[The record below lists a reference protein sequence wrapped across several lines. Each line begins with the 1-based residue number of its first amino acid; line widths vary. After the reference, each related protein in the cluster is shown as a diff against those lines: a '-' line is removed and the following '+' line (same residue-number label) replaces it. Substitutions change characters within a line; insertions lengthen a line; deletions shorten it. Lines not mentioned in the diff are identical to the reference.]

1 MEVSRMENKKKSSLI
16 DFLDKI
22 SIEDAGWFDYGNNC
36 MLYLNYRDQNLEYR
50 FPIKYID
57 KYENNIRLLKKNQML
72 FNEFIKFVE
81 FSVGNKEYYEFLT
94 NELTYEVKCEWLEL
108 VNDIAFSP
116 KLFYRME
123 KIIPKDL
130 VKSFMR
136 GINRNEI
143 DTILNDLAHQ
153 SDYGDISRQISV
165 EIRHFKEDA
174 SSFVLTSEKF
184 QHLPSNTYVIIGKNG
199 CGKTRFLDNLVTN
212 FLTGPKENYYFSTAV
227 NHLLYVSFSPF
238 DFRSNSIYE
247 TKEKL
252 EFLGIP
258 EITLKTASIMIDS
271 LLPKMYCEKKYII
284 KELYTEEIRAIYSK
298 NKKEEILDLKKDIEK
313 KNELMNYYYGLKP
326 DETVNFRSI
335 NNDNILLL
343 ELQNTIFEFFNP
355 IKSEERKLLFTI
367 FSGLFP
373 NDKFADVITAIIK
386 KREIT
391 RDDLYC
397 IKNFSSGQKI
407 LSISLLGLIMF
418 SIEKSV
424 ILIDEPETFLHP
436 PMIKQYIQSINR
448 IAKEKNSICVLT
460 THSPIVIQELPNEC
474 VFNLKDGKLS
484 IFPDKTFGEDLLTL
498 YNKVYG
504 LEESRNGYSIISSYN
519 TLSDN
524 EIEQLGNNAYIDWL
538 YRNEEG

>member
-1 MEVSRMENKKKSSLI
+1 
-16 DFLDKI
+16 
-22 SIEDAGWFDYGNNC
+22 
-36 MLYLNYRDQNLEYR
+36 
-50 FPIKYID
+50 
-57 KYENNIRLLKKNQML
+57 
-72 FNEFIKFVE
+72 
-81 FSVGNKEYYEFLT
+81 
-94 NELTYEVKCEWLEL
+94 
-108 VNDIAFSP
+108 
-116 KLFYRME
+116 
-123 KIIPKDL
+123 
-130 VKSFMR
+130 
-136 GINRNEI
+136 
-143 DTILNDLAHQ
+143 
-153 SDYGDISRQISV
+153 
-165 EIRHFKEDA
+165 
-174 SSFVLTSEKF
+174 
-184 QHLPSNTYVIIGKNG
+184 
-199 CGKTRFLDNLVTN
+199 
-212 FLTGPKENYYFSTAV
+212 
-227 NHLLYVSFSPF
+227 
-238 DFRSNSIYE
+238 
-247 TKEKL
+247 
-252 EFLGIP
+252 
-258 EITLKTASIMIDS
+258 
-271 LLPKMYCEKKYII
+271 
-284 KELYTEEIRAIYSK
+284 
-298 NKKEEILDLKKDIEK
+298 
-313 KNELMNYYYGLKP
+313 MNYYYGLKP

-355 IKSEERKLLFTI
+355 IKTEERKLLFTI
-367 FSGLFP
+367 LSGLFP
-373 NDKFADVITAIIK
+373 NDNFADVITAIIK
-386 KREIT
+386 KGEIT

-519 TLSDN
+519 TLTDN